1 MTTIGLPSV
10 PSGSATG
17 VRQPVQ
23 TATDR
28 TDVQLP
34 VLDPRIL
41 DGLGTELSSQAC
53 AVRFAELFGEMLPQ
67 RIRAVE
73 AALAARDADAAV
85 VALLSLKASASM
97 VGALRLVEASS
108 SALELLDE
116 PSEHPALVL
125 RLQRLGTEFQFA
137 LGGIIR

>member
-1 MTTIGLPSV
+1 MTTIGLPSTTSE
-10 PSGSATG
+10 PRTG
-17 VRQPVQ
+17 ARRPGQ

-41 DGLGTELSSQAC
+41 DDLGTELSSQAC

-67 RIRAVE
+67 RIRSVE
-73 AALAARDADAAV
+73 DALAARDEDAAV

-116 PSEHPALVL
+116 PSAHPALAL
-125 RLQRLGTEFQFA
+125 RLQRLGTEFQSA